1 VSDPSEDFAATFEA
15 SLKAKRLEKGQTIEG
30 TIIDRR
36 RGILRQR
43 RSATVTLLAAVA
55 VALSLRLIFRLR
67 FWWY

>member
-15 SLKAKRLEKGQTIEG
+15 SLKPKRCDRGQTIEG

-55 VALSLRLIFRLR
+55 VALSLPLIRLR